1 MARAIIRP
9 FSRKLRTELLGHGD
23 IDADHVEI
31 SDCWFQAVNCTP
43 IQFPFLIARM
53 KKLMVK
59 HFAREDDIMAR
70 VDAALCSC
78 HRQEHDMLIGLCDR
92 AARLSKY
99 DWRATQRLL
108 RDEFPKLVREHII
121 CMDQLLVLHLNTCGG
136 SAPTDKS
143 RRGDYLG

>member
-1 MARAIIRP
+1 MASTIIRP
-9 FSRKLRTELLGHGD
+9 LRRKLRTELLGHDD

-53 KKLMVK
+53 KKLMVN
-59 HFAREDDIMAR
+59 HFAREDAIMSQA
-70 VDAALCSC
+70 ASALCSC

-136 SAPTDKS
+136 SAPTDES
-143 RRGDYLG
+143 RRGDYLR

>member
-9 FSRKLRTELLGHGD
+9 FSRKSRTELLGHDD
-23 IDADHVEI
+23 IDADHLEI

-59 HFAREDDIMAR
+59 HFAREDAIMAR
-70 VDAALCSC
+70 VGAALCSC

-136 SAPTDKS
+136 NAPTDES

>member
-1 MARAIIRP
+1 MASAIIRP
-9 FSRKLRTELLGHGD
+9 LSRKLRTELLGHDD

-31 SDCWFQAVNCTP
+31 SDCWFQAVNCQP

-53 KKLMVK
+53 KKLMVN
-59 HFAREDDIMAR
+59 HFAREDAIMSQA
-70 VDAALCSC
+70 ASALCSC

-136 SAPTDKS
+136 SAPTDES
-143 RRGDYLG
+143 PRGDYLR